1 MTVRPANGAD
11 ASRIAALLAELGYP
25 DNDPDSVH
33 KRLENW
39 TNHPRSTVL
48 VAERDGFVAGVISVT
63 AIPLLERDGWQ
74 GRIVALVTAES
85 ARGKG
90 IGRQLV
96 DAAEDFARKNGCGRM
111 EVTSS
116 NRRDAA
122 HAFYRT
128 LGYDNWADRSGRF
141 VKDLI

>member
-11 ASRIAALLAELGYP
+11 APRISALLAELGYP
-25 DNDPDSVH
+25 GNNPDSVH
-33 KRLENW
+33 KRLEIW

-48 VAERDGFVAGVISVT
+48 VAERDGLVAGVIAVT
-63 AIPLLERDGWQ
+63 AMPVLERDGWQ
-74 GRIVALVTAES
+74 GRIVALVTAQS
-85 ARGKG
+85 ARGNG
-90 IGRQLV
+90 IGRELTE
-96 DAAEDFARKNGCGRM
+96 AAEHFARENGCGRM

-116 NRRDAA
+116 NHRDAA

-141 VKDLI
+141 IKNLI